1 MISTF
6 HIVLAMKPLEGNFV
20 QNALKHGVAGINV
33 DGCRIQTLGNEDLG
47 DPHRFYGAD
56 QFTRTEWNRPHM
68 ADAELMEMK
77 HLASHEKMRELG
89 RWPANVILEDNEKVK
104 GGFPETCGESKPR
117 ILRHIVGT
125 TPSIGWSGGSQKT
138 GNCGSM
144 HCDSG
149 SASRFFK
156 QVKEE

>member
-1 MISTF
+1 MTSTF
-6 HIVLAMKPLEGNFV
+6 HIVIAMKPLEGNFA

-33 DGCRIQTLGNEDLG
+33 DGCRIGTEKVNTHSRGRNTAFPKRPTEKSVEDG
-47 DPHRFYGAD
+47 GRK
-56 QFTRTEWNRPHM
+56 TRQDLVDMSDRH
-68 ADAELMEMK
+68 
-77 HLASHEKMRELG
+77 G